1 MTVVIINP
9 NSSDVMTASALEAA
23 RHASPDVEFVAW
35 TSEKGPRVIEGPED
49 GAEAVPPLLDLVQQA
64 NDLNP
69 TAIIISCFD
78 DTGLREAQ
86 DISSCPV
93 LGIGQASFIYANMMA
108 GRTAVI
114 TTVEPAVP
122 VITANIEQQGFEKHV
137 RDVIAANVPVI
148 TLSED
153 PDTAL
158 EKFLEASKQLP
169 EDTQNIIL
177 GCSGAVTIKG
187 GFEKSTYLN
196 VIDGVF
202 AAARL
207 CRSIASE

>member
-1 MTVVIINP
+1 
-9 NSSDVMTASALEAA
+9 
-23 RHASPDVEFVAW
+23 
-35 TSEKGPRVIEGPED
+35 
-49 GAEAVPPLLDLVQQA
+49 
-64 NDLNP
+64 
-69 TAIIISCFD
+69 
-78 DTGLREAQ
+78 
-86 DISSCPV
+86 
-93 LGIGQASFIYANMMA
+93 MMA
-108 GRTAVI
+108 GRTAVV

-187 GFEKSTYLN
+187 GFEKIYL
-196 VIDGVF
+196 
-202 AAARL
+202 
-207 CRSIASE
+207 SECHRWGIRCCAVV